1 MCLNIIKFQSSC
13 VMGYYLMEDESE
25 IETRLRRDCSY
36 NSKSGTWG
44 ML

>member
-1 MCLNIIKFQSSC
+1 MGLNRIKFQLSC

-25 IETRLRRDCSY
+25 IETSLRSNCYY
-36 NSKSGTWG
+36 NNKSVTLG